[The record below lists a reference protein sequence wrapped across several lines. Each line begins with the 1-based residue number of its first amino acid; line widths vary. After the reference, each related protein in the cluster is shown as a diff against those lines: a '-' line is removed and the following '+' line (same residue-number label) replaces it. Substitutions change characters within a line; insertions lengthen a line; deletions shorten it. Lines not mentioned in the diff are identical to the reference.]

1 VASNVLLSH
10 YAAAG
15 LTKAGL
21 ESRGSIARMVMTMR
35 GGDRPKNAHREF
47 HDVSVMSRSM
57 WEPWLL
63 FRRPLEGRVQD
74 NLRKWG
80 TGGFRRISEDSP
92 FGDVIVSNPTR
103 RKEREMAAH
112 PALKPQDFLR
122 KIVRAALPLGTGT
135 ILDPFAGSGS
145 TLAAAVA
152 VGYGALGIEKDPDYV
167 KVAKSAIPRLASLKT
182 VEPVRAQLRDT

>member
-1 VASNVLLSH
+1 
-10 YAAAG
+10 
-15 LTKAGL
+15 
-21 ESRGSIARMVMTMR
+21 M
-35 GGDRPKNAHREF
+35 
-47 HDVSVMSRSM
+47 
-57 WEPWLL
+57 
-63 FRRPLEGRVQD
+63 
-74 NLRKWG
+74 
-80 TGGFRRISEDSP
+80 
-92 FGDVIVSNPTR
+92 IVSNPTR